1 MEELGRKRIV
11 RRKAFSFGSYGWSGG
26 TEKEL
31 ADITERLHMKWH
43 FLEPVRF
50 KGYPGDSELSMIHER
65 GRQLASMVKNSVRSG
80 SVSAAN

>member
-1 MEELGRKRIV
+1 
-11 RRKAFSFGSYGWSGG
+11 
-26 TEKEL
+26 
-31 ADITERLHMKWH
+31 MKWH